1 MSDSHHYRPVPAG
14 EIFLKGVLVHNPVL
28 VQLIGICPIAAAA
41 VSLRAGALLAAV
53 SSLIIISTHV
63 AASAFLKNI
72 IRWVRVA
79 VYLLIGLAF
88 IAPAGWLLE
97 QYQPDLRR
105 TLGIY
110 LPLLAANSLIALRCE
125 KVAVRSSVKHSLLDS
140 FAVSIGYSAVIVLT
154 GFIRELLG
162 SGEIL
167 EKPVRFLPAA
177 PGLLL
182 PFGGF
187 LVLGF
192 MAAALKGIV
201 MRHFPKYAK
210 AMGVEISPTA
220 VTMKLKPDEDNTLP
234 EAEPGHVL
242 PLPAPPEH
250 TFEPPVDKPG
260 TQEETPE
267 LAGTD
272 DSSAEEPAQS
282 EETGTAQDNPPET
295 GSADENEPV
304 EPAAEV
310 PKNPDAK
317 EQADTLSHAPEPPP
331 GEAAPAAMSAD
342 AAPAQ
347 LPQAPADD
355 NDFDFKLK
363 ELFDYLNELEKETKD
378 KQGE

>member
-1 MSDSHHYRPVPAG
+1 MPERHRHSPVPAG
-14 EIFLKGVLVHNPVL
+14 EVFLKGVLVQNPVL
-28 VQLIGICPIAAAA
+28 VQLIGICPVAAAA
-41 VSLRAGALLAAV
+41 VSLRAGVLLAAV
-53 SSLIIISTHV
+53 SSLIIIATHV

-140 FAVSIGYSAVIVLT
+140 IAVSIGYSAVILLT

-162 SGEIL
+162 NGEIL

-210 AMGVEISPTA
+210 DMGVEISPTA
-220 VTMKLKPDEDNTLP
+220 VTMKLKPEDEINPTEREP
-234 EAEPGHVL
+234 ELTE
-242 PLPAPPEH
+242 PLPA
-250 TFEPPVDKPG
+250 
-260 TQEETPE
+260 TPE
-267 LAGTD
+267 PAFIAPEDT
-272 DSSAEEPAQS
+272 EP
-282 EETGTAQDNPPET
+282 
-295 GSADENEPV
+295 
-304 EPAAEV
+304 
-310 PKNPDAK
+310 K
-317 EQADTLSHAPEPPP
+317 EQADRSPPAVESQPEVISPAAPPEEPAPAQSP
-331 GEAAPAAMSAD
+331 LAPAA
-342 AAPAQ
+342 
-347 LPQAPADD
+347 D
-355 NDFDFKLK
+355 NDIDLKLK
-363 ELFDYLNELEKETKD
+363 ELFNYLNELEKETKD
-378 KQGE
+378 TQGE